1 VGKEL
6 AYTED
11 EIISAIKESA
21 GIISTIS
28 DRLNCSWGSAR
39 SYIQKYESTK
49 QAYADEEERTLD
61 LAESRMLTHIE
72 QGDRDM
78 IKYLLSRKGR
88 KRGYSEKTEVE
99 HTGGVKIVYL
109 DKDDECL

>member
-1 VGKEL
+1 MTSSKEF
-6 AYTED
+6 TE
-11 EIISAIKESA
+11 EEVLSAIKNSA
-21 GIISTIS
+21 GVVSAIA
-28 DRLNCSWGSAR
+28 DNLDCSWHTALK
-39 SYIQKYESTK
+39 YINKYENTK

-61 LAESRMLTHIE
+61 LAESKMIQHIE

-88 KRGYSEKTEVE
+88 KRGYSEKTEIE